1 MPCYRPLK
9 GFKAVG
15 GGITWSPR
23 QGYVDQPM
31 EVPCGQCI
39 GCRLERSRQWAVRIM
54 HEASMHEDNVFVTL
68 TYDDE
73 HLPYRGCLQKQ
84 DFQKFMK
91 RLRKKFRGRISFYH
105 CGEYGDEN
113 WRPHYHA
120 ILFGV
125 DFADRV
131 FYSENG
137 RGEKLYTSETLSG
150 LWGRGLAVFGDVTF
164 ESAAYCARYCV
175 KKVTGDAAVLHYQR
189 VDAVSGER
197 YQLPPEYATMS
208 LKTSDGVG
216 GIGFRWLQKF
226 GKEVEDDDSVVMR
239 GREMLPPRYY
249 DKKRDKMAMKQVRKL
264 RIRGAYSQPGELSE
278 ARRVVKE
285 KVKLAQ
291 VQFLRRKV

>member
-249 DKKRDKMAMKQVRKL
+249 DKKRDKIAMKQVRKL